1 MLKKDWF
8 INSRGVA
15 GALAALLFAV
25 LPVQAS
31 ADYSAH
37 PDAAAFVDKVV
48 EKHELDRQWVRA
60 LLSEAQRK
68 DSILKAISRPAEKAL
83 KWHEYRDI
91 FLTESR
97 LRGGLAFWQKHRQTL
112 ARAEQRFGVPAQ
124 IIVAIIGVETRYG
137 GNMGSYRVLDALAT
151 LGFDYPKRSPF
162 FIGQLEQ
169 FLLLVREQGF
179 DPLSLKGSYAGAM
192 GFGQFIPSSY
202 RHYAIDF
209 DDDGVV
215 DILSNPVDAI
225 GSVANYFAKHGWR
238 QHQAVAVPAVMLR
251 AAPRAWLNEGLK
263 PERSM
268 AELRDSGF
276 GPRDPLD
283 YDGSANVMRF
293 ELESSEQIWL
303 GLHNFYVITRYNH
316 SRLYGM
322 AVYQLSEQLKE
333 HMQ

>member
-8 INSRGVA
+8 TNSRAWLA
-15 GALAALLFAV
+15 GLAAAALSLASV
-25 LPVQAS
+25 PAS

-37 PDAAAFVDKVV
+37 PDAAAFIDKVV
-48 EKHELDRQWVRA
+48 TKHELDRQWVTA

-83 KWHEYRDI
+83 AWHEYRDI
-91 FLTESR
+91 FLTDSR
-97 LRGGLAFWQKHRQTL
+97 LRGGIEFWQTHRDTL
-112 ARAEQRFGVPAQ
+112 ARAEATFGVPAQ

-162 FIGQLEQ
+162 FLGQLEQ
-169 FLLLVREQGF
+169 FLLLVREQSF
-179 DPLSLKGSYAGAM
+179 EPLSLKGSYAGAM

-215 DILSNPVDAI
+215 NILSNPVDAI
-225 GSVANYFAKHGWR
+225 GSVANYFAKHGW
-238 QHQAVAVPAVMLR
+238 HPNEAVAVPAVMLR
-251 AAPRAWLNEGLK
+251 AAPREWLNEGLK
-263 PERSM
+263 PERTM
-268 AELRDSGF
+268 AQLRDNGF
-276 GPRDPLD
+276 APRDPLE
-283 YDGSANVMRF
+283 YDGPANAMRF
-293 ELESSEQIWL
+293 QLEDSEAIWL

-333 HMQ
+333 QMR